1 MAVER
6 TSVRGTQSLVH
17 TLARVWG
24 RPSLTGLEVL
34 WRWAVGIPALW
45 LVYTNLRR
53 ILAAHTDGT
62 FDVARLGLDS
72 KLVHDPVGVASA
84 DPLGA
89 TERVSHAI
97 GILYPDLLHT
107 AQWLVPLVLV
117 VWLVASSIGR
127 TVVLRRADARL
138 HSRPVTLLIL
148 QTLRMAALLGSFW
161 AWWACLQWTSRVAV
175 ANPIA
180 AGGEPELV
188 LYFALAIVST
198 LGIFTLWGVLSWGL
212 TVAPLLAML
221 RDLGVWGSLKA
232 AWRLG
237 PLKAKLVEINLVMG
251 IVKIALLVLAMVFSA
266 SPLPFETETTQGFL
280 AVWWAVVTVLFFV
293 ASDYFHVARLVAYLE
308 FWRAYMPNEDFPS
321 MQS

>member
-1 MAVER
+1 MAVEQAPI
-6 TSVRGTQSLVH
+6 RGTQSLVH
-17 TLARVWG
+17 TLSRVW
-24 RPSLTGLEVL
+24 RCPSLTGLEVL

-45 LVYTNLRR
+45 LVYSNVRR
-53 ILAAHTDGT
+53 ILVAHTDGT
-62 FDVARLGLDS
+62 MDVARLGLDS

-89 TERVSHAI
+89 TERVSYAI

-107 AQWLVPLVLV
+107 ARWLGPLVLV

-138 HSRPVTLLIL
+138 HSRPGTLLVL
-148 QTLRMAALLGSFW
+148 QTLRMMVLLGSFW
-161 AWWACLQWTSRVAV
+161 VWLTCLHWASRIAV
-175 ANPIA
+175 ADPIA

-221 RDLGVWGSLKA
+221 RNLGVWGSLKA
-232 AWRLG
+232 ALRLG
-237 PLKAKLVEINLVMG
+237 PLKSKLVEINLVMG

-280 AVWWAVVTVLFFV
+280 ATWWAVVTVLYFV

-308 FWRAYMPNEDFPS
+308 LWRAYTPDEDFPS
-321 MQS
+321 A

>member
-1 MAVER
+1 MAVEQ
-6 TSVRGTQSLVH
+6 TPVRGTQSLVH

-45 LVYTNLRR
+45 LAYANLRR

-97 GILYPDLLHT
+97 GILYPDMLHT
-107 AQWLVPLVLV
+107 AQWLGPLLLV

-138 HSRPVTLLIL
+138 HARPGTLLVL
-148 QTLRMAALLGSFW
+148 QTLRMAVLMGSFW
-161 AWWACLQWTSRVAV
+161 AWWECLQVASWWAV
-175 ANPIA
+175 RGPIA
-180 AGGEPELV
+180 WGDEPNLV

-221 RDLGVWGSLKA
+221 RNLGVWESLKA

-237 PLKAKLVEINLVMG
+237 PLKSKLVEINLVMG

-266 SPLPFETETTQGFL
+266 SPLPFETEATQRFL

-308 FWRAYMPNEDFPS
+308 LWRAYTPGEDFPS
-321 MQS
+321 T